1 MNRRRSF
8 TLAAMLTLAILLAIG
23 GLFVLVHQALPRWR
37 TGPQVISQPATMP
50 ADGWDH
56 GAGQECASCHDS
68 RQEEVHELD
77 LRAIPDASD
86 KAPPEEGEDEEGEG
100 PAQRLSFFV
109 EQRAYPKKS
118 LPAGAR
124 LMAFQQTQAMADEL
138 ERSQEFA
145 APAQSWANIGPAPM
159 KNCQQQKSRLAC
171 RAWSSRSAAA
181 CAAWIWTDAA

>member
-8 TLAAMLTLAILLAIG
+8 TLAAVLTLAVLLAAG
-23 GLFVLVHQALPRWR
+23 GLFALVHRALPRWR
-37 TGPQVISQPATMP
+37 AGPQVISRLADMP
-50 ADGWDH
+50 ADGWGH

-77 LRAIPDASD
+77 LRAVPDASD

-118 LPAGAR
+118 LPSGAR

-138 ERSQEFA
+138 
-145 APAQSWANIGPAPM
+145 AQSRGAP
-159 KNCQQQKSRLAC
+159 RLRKAG
-171 RAWSSRSAAA
+171 SASGRRR
-181 CAAWIWTDAA
+181 